1 MGIVRKETMKRTLRS
16 LIALSLAFG
25 GISAAQQSARLKI
38 ATVDM
43 AALVMA
49 FDGTKE
55 IKAQFEEEQKGVA
68 KQVEERKTRL
78 EEAKKQLDTLEKQLG
93 DPSLADA
100 KKQALYAERQV
111 KRQEAEAFQREGEEF
126 VQRKQRAL
134 SEQVQLRTK
143 DILGKVRAKVQKH
156 AETEGYDYVLDKSGA
171 STTQVPVLL
180 YTKDATDITDALLKT
195 INEAA
200 PAAEE
205 KK

>member
-1 MGIVRKETMKRTLRS
+1 MKIPQTAQYDLTDINFSPLGFRCRSEGVSSFCPAFRKPYSSLRCPYLLDLRTERGEKLPGFSQEGARIS
-16 LIALSLAFG
+16 LWRF
-25 GISAAQQSARLKI
+25 
-38 ATVDM
+38 
-43 AALVMA
+43 
-49 FDGTKE
+49 
-55 IKAQFEEEQKGVA
+55 
-68 KQVEERKTRL
+68 